1 MRYTTSHIVIALSIL
16 LGAVL
21 LGQGLYIVPEGQQAL
36 LFQFGKIIGEAKQE
50 AGLYTKIPFIQK
62 VKFLEQ
68 RILNW
73 DGLPE
78 TIPTGDKKFIKVDT
92 TARWKIQEPILFV
105 NKLYDFNRAQSKIKN
120 IIDSATRDVIS
131 SNNLVE
137 AVRNTNA
144 ILEKKEASLKKKNDI
159 NTIDLSEEEIS
170 GEIRSVEIG
179 REQLSQMIVDIAKP
193 QLQDFGINLI
203 DVQLR
208 RIAYEESVEEKVYDR
223 MISERKRIAEKI
235 ISFGKGEQAK
245 IRGKIAKDLQQI
257 RSEAYKQVQEIK
269 GDAEASAISIYADAI
284 KGHEDFYEFIRTLE
298 IYESSV
304 RPDTK
309 LILSSDSKI
318 MSLLTQGHDARE

>member
-1 MRYTTSHIVIALSIL
+1 MRYTTTHIVTALLALTL
-16 LGAVL
+16 LVL
-21 LGQGLYIVPEGQQAL
+21 TGQGLYIVPEGKQAL
-36 LFQFGKIIGEAKQE
+36 LFQFGKIMGEAKQE
-50 AGLYTKIPFIQK
+50 AGLYMKIPFIQK
-62 VKFLEQ
+62 VKFLEK

-92 TARWKIQEPILFV
+92 TARWKIDKPILFV

-144 ILEKKEASLKKKNDI
+144 ILDKRTASLRKKNDI
-159 NTIDLSEEEIS
+159 DTIDLSEDEIS
-170 GEIRSVEIG
+170 GEIRPVEIG
-179 REQLSQMIVDIAKP
+179 REQLSQMIINIARP
-193 QLQDFGINLI
+193 QLQGFGITLI

-257 RSEAYKQVQEIK
+257 RSEAYREVQEIK
-269 GDAEASAISIYADAI
+269 GTAEADAISIYAGAI
-284 KGHEDFYEFIRTLE
+284 KGHEDFYEFLRTLE
-298 IYESSV
+298 VYETSLRS
-304 RPDTK
+304 DTSF
-309 LILSSDSKI
+309 ILSSDSRL
-318 MSLLTQGHDARE
+318 MSLLSKGSSSKE